1 MKKNILL
8 LLASASL
15 LASCGA
21 GNGQGAAT
29 APEYKEAATLAEVK
43 ASAKKAG
50 EAVAKATGVSA
61 KFGADLKANAT
72 AEIPA
77 GLLSDKA
84 LTLKEKVEL
93 TGVNLEEKASYKDGK
108 VAASGSFNANLL
120 AELDMPA
127 MPTEEEMSAA
137 YSKAIAENTMPSLDV
152 KTETHKIQGGL
163 SAKDWLVD
171 GKLYG
176 DASGCYDAIKGIF
189 DAIPEQAGVE
199 FPFKS
204 ADDLKV
210 FVTLPEGTIPEG
222 NPFEQIGTLFAAID
236 QLTEES
242 IPEFVKLGKFSDG
255 TLGAKVGVPSLLEAA
270 GVKERIPEGIT
281 ITGDV
286 VVTFTEAGAFNVYA
300 DAKATIDSKIPAG
313 QDTNVT
319 VKGEASFKASI
330 QLAVG
335 DVTIDALPDVSKFKE
350 LNLGGGAKLPF

>member
-8 LLASASL
+8 LIASASL

-21 GNGQGAAT
+21 GNGSGAAT
-29 APEYKEAATLAEVK
+29 APEYKEAATLAEIK

-50 EAVAKATGVSA
+50 EAVTKATGVSA

-72 AEIPA
+72 ANIPA

-93 TGVNLEEKASYKDGK
+93 TGVNLEEKASFKDGK
-108 VAASGSFNANLL
+108 LSASGSFNANLL
-120 AELDMPA
+120 AELDMPV
-127 MPTEEEMSAA
+127 MPTEAEMSAA
-137 YSKAIAENTMPSLDV
+137 YSKAIAEQTLPTLDV
-152 KTETHKIQGGL
+152 KTETKRIQGGL

-176 DASGCYDAIKGIF
+176 DASGCYDALKGIF
-189 DAIPEQAGVE
+189 DAIPAEAKVE

-222 NPFEQIGTLFAAID
+222 NPFEQIGALFAGID
-236 QLTEES
+236 QIPEEG

-255 TLGAKVGVPSLLEAA
+255 SLGAKVGVPSLLEATKA
-270 GVKERIPEGIT
+270 QLPEGIT
-281 ITGDV
+281 VVGDI
-286 VVTFTEAGAFNVYA
+286 VVTFTEAGAFNLYA
-300 DAKATIDSKIPAG
+300 DVKATVDTAIPAG
-313 QDTNVT
+313 QNVNVT
-319 VKGEASFKASI
+319 VKGEASFKASL

-335 DVTIDALPDVSKFKE
+335 DVTIDPLPGDLSKFKE
-350 LNLGGGAKLPF
+350 LNVGGALPF